1 MDKFFGVSMSD
12 FELIVNEVI
21 EKLKSADIA
30 ELKSL
35 ESEYLG
41 KNSILT
47 KILKSL
53 SQCPIESRKKIGT
66 KANKTKNIIKNEI
79 NKKKETLKKSLF
91 NKKMQE
97 EKIDYS
103 QVFYFPFSKGSF
115 HPIIETINIITSIFK
130 TFGFYVDE
138 GPEIETDWY
147 NFEALNIPQ
156 NHPVRDTQDTFYLS
170 DSKELLRTHTSAGQV
185 RIMEKKDPP
194 IKVIIPGRVYR
205 NEASD
210 ASHSSIFHQI
220 EGLFIDENIVFTDLK
235 TVLIEFIRAFFS
247 ENLDVRFRPSYFQFT
262 EPSAEVDV
270 CCFFCKGK
278 GCRVCKNSGWVEILG
293 CGMVHPKVMRAVNY
307 DFEKY
312 TGYAFGLGIE
322 RIAMLK
328 YKIDDI
334 RLLYENDLRFLRQF

>member
-1 MDKFFGVSMSD
+1 MNDI
-12 FELIVNEVI
+12 ELIVDEVT

-30 ELKSL
+30 VLKSL
-35 ESEYLG
+35 ESKYLG

-53 SQCPIESRKKIGT
+53 SKYPVESRKKIGVR
-66 KANKTKNIIKNEI
+66 ANKAKKFIKNKI
-79 NKKKETLKKSLF
+79 NIKKETLKKSLF
-91 NKKMQE
+91 NEKMQK
-97 EKIDYS
+97 EKLDCS
-103 QVFYFPFSKGSF
+103 QIFYFPFSKGSF
-115 HPIIETINIITSIFK
+115 HPITETINTIISIFK
-130 TFGFYVDE
+130 GFGFYVDE

-156 NHPVRDTQDTFYLS
+156 NHPVRDIQDTFYLS

-185 RIMEKKDPP
+185 RIMEKKNPP

-210 ASHSSIFHQI
+210 ASHSSTFHQI
-220 EGLFIDENIVFTDLK
+220 EGLFVDENVAFTDLK
-235 TVLIEFIRAFFS
+235 TVLTEFICTFFS
-247 ENLDVRFRPSYFQFT
+247 ENLDIRFRPSYFQFT
-262 EPSAEVDV
+262 EPSAEVDI

-278 GCRVCKNSGWVEILG
+278 GCRVCKNSGWIEILG
-293 CGMVHPKVMRAVNY
+293 CGMVHPKVIKAVNY
-307 DFEKY
+307 DFKKY

-322 RIAMLK
+322 RITMLK